1 MPMINSYA
9 KFKISG
15 HILFWFCSIIF
26 AITAFHVASDH
37 KLTLNSDL
45 VLRAIIPNLG
55 FALAVYL
62 NLYLLIPKFLKNKN
76 YIFYTFWLLILLALS
91 ALLIQSIFVYFLKT
105 KSFADQFAS
114 MFSSHF
120 FTAAFYVGITSL
132 VKFVKDW
139 VQLQEMKL
147 KITQIEREKLEAEL
161 NTLKSQLNPHFLF
174 NSLNNIYSLAL
185 TNSPQTPEII
195 LKLSDLMRHV
205 LYESRENFIPVKD
218 ELNFLSNFIE
228 LQKIR
233 LNNQI
238 DIQYSIE
245 GDIPERKV
253 IPLIFE
259 PFIDNAFK
267 HGIRNP
273 APSPY
278 IHVFINFQ
286 GETMRFKIE
295 NNFGYP
301 LPNKTNKNA
310 GIGLKNI
317 ERRLE
322 FLYEP
327 SEYKY
332 EIIRTDDTFTILL
345 EVQLKRTTK

>member
-1 MPMINSYA
+1 MIKSYA
-9 KFKISG
+9 KFKISS
-15 HILFWFCSIIF
+15 HLLFWFCSIVF
-26 AITAFHVASDH
+26 AISAFYVASDH
-37 KLTLNSDL
+37 KLILNSDL
-45 VLRAIIPNLG
+45 VLRALIPNIG
-55 FALAVYL
+55 FALSVYF
-62 NLYLLIPKFLKNKN
+62 NLYLLIPKFLRSKN
-76 YIFYTFWLLILLALS
+76 YIFYTFWLSILLAIS
-91 ALLIQSIFVYFLKT
+91 AILIQIIFVYFLKNR
-105 KSFADQFAS
+105 SFEDQFRS

-132 VKFVKDW
+132 FKFVKDW
-139 VQLQEMKL
+139 IQLQEIKL

-185 TNSPQTPEII
+185 SNSPRTPEII

-205 LYESRENFIPVKD
+205 LYESRENFIPVKN
-218 ELNFLSNFIE
+218 EVNFLTNFIE

-238 DIQYSIE
+238 DLQYSIE

-273 APSPY
+273 APEPY
-278 IHVFINFQ
+278 IHVSIQFQ
-286 GETMRFKIE
+286 HEILRFKIE
-295 NNFGYP
+295 NNFNCTS
-301 LPNKTNKNA
+301 LAKSSKSS

-322 FLYEP
+322 YLYNP

-332 EIIRTDDTFTILL
+332 EIIRSDDTFTILL
-345 EVQLKRTTK
+345 EVQLR

>member
-1 MPMINSYA
+1 MINSYA
-9 KFKISG
+9 KFKIST
-15 HILFWFCSIIF
+15 HLLFWFCSIVF
-26 AITAFHVASDH
+26 AISAFYVASDH
-37 KLTLNSDL
+37 KLILNSDL
-45 VLRAIIPNLG
+45 VLRAIIPNIG
-55 FALAVYL
+55 FALAVYF
-62 NLYLLIPKFLKNKN
+62 NLYLLIPKFLKTKN
-76 YIFYTFWLLILLALS
+76 YIFYTFWLLILLSIS
-91 ALLIQSIFVYFLKT
+91 AILIQIIFVYFLKT
-105 KSFADQFAS
+105 KSFEDQFRS

-132 VKFVKDW
+132 FKFVKDW
-139 VQLQEMKL
+139 IQLQEIKL

-185 TNSPQTPEII
+185 TNSPRTPEII

-205 LYESRENFIPVKD
+205 LYESRANFIPVKN
-218 ELNFLSNFIE
+218 EVNFLTNFIE

-233 LNNQI
+233 LNNEI
-238 DIQYSIE
+238 EIQYTVK

-273 APSPY
+273 APEPY
-278 IHVFINFQ
+278 IHVFIQFLP
-286 GETMRFKIE
+286 EIMRFKVE
-295 NNFGYP
+295 NNFDNT
-301 LPNKTNKNA
+301 LPGKTSKSS

-317 ERRLE
+317 ERRLK
-322 FLYEP
+322 FLY
-327 SEYKY
+327 SANEYKY
-332 EIIRTDDTFTILL
+332 EVMRTEDTFTILL
-345 EVQLKRTTK
+345 EVQLKQ

>member
-1 MPMINSYA
+1 
-9 KFKISG
+9 
-15 HILFWFCSIIF
+15 
-26 AITAFHVASDH
+26 
-37 KLTLNSDL
+37 
-45 VLRAIIPNLG
+45 
-55 FALAVYL
+55 
-62 NLYLLIPKFLKNKN
+62 
-76 YIFYTFWLLILLALS
+76 
-91 ALLIQSIFVYFLKT
+91 
-105 KSFADQFAS
+105 

-132 VKFVKDW
+132 FKFVKDW
-139 VQLQEMKL
+139 IQLQKIKL

-185 TNSPQTPEII
+185 TNSPRTPEII

-205 LYESRENFIPVKD
+205 LYESRENFIPVKK
-218 ELNFLSNFIE
+218 EVNFLTNFIE

-278 IHVFINFQ
+278 IHVFIHF
-286 GETMRFKIE
+286 EPEILRFKIE
-295 NNFGYP
+295 NNFNCTLSG
-301 LPNKTNKNA
+301 KTNKSS

-322 FLYEP
+322 FLY
-327 SEYKY
+327 SANEYKY
-332 EIIRTDDTFTILL
+332 EIIRTEDTFTILL
-345 EVQLKRTTK
+345 EVQLKQ

>member
-1 MPMINSYA
+1 MINSYA
-9 KFKISG
+9 KFKIYS
-15 HILFWFCSIIF
+15 HLLFWFCSIIF
-26 AITAFHVASDH
+26 AISAFYVASDH
-37 KLTLNSDL
+37 KLILNSDL
-45 VLRAIIPNLG
+45 VLRAIIPNIG
-55 FALAVYL
+55 FALAVYF

-76 YIFYTFWLLILLALS
+76 YIFYTFWLLILLAIS
-91 ALLIQSIFVYFLKT
+91 AILIQLIFVYFLKT
-105 KSFADQFAS
+105 KSFDDQFRS

-132 VKFVKDW
+132 FKFVKDW
-139 VQLQEMKL
+139 IQLQEIKL

-185 TNSPQTPEII
+185 THSPRTPEII

-205 LYESRENFIPVKD
+205 LYESRENFIPVKN
-218 ELNFLSNFIE
+218 EVNFLTNFIE

-238 DIQYSIE
+238 DIQYSVE

-273 APSPY
+273 APAPF

-286 GETMRFKIE
+286 PEILRFKIE
-295 NNFGYP
+295 NNFNCT
-301 LPNKTNKNA
+301 LPGKTSKSS

-322 FLYEP
+322 FLY
-327 SEYKY
+327 SANEYKY
-332 EIIRTDDTFTILL
+332 EIIKTEDTFTILL
-345 EVQLKRTTK
+345 EVQLKQ

>member
-1 MPMINSYA
+1 MINSYD
-9 KFKISG
+9 KYKIAS
-15 HILFWFCSIIF
+15 HLLFWICSIIF
-26 AITAFHVASDH
+26 AISAFYVASDH
-37 KLTLNSDL
+37 QLTLNSNL
-45 VLRAIIPNLG
+45 FLRAIVTNIG

-76 YIFYTFWLLILLALS
+76 YIFYTFWLLILLAGS
-91 ALLIQSIFVYFLKT
+91 TLLIQYIFVYFFKA
-105 KSFADQFAS
+105 KNFADQFRSIFA
-114 MFSSHF
+114 SHF
-120 FTAAFYVGITSL
+120 FTSAFYVGLTSL
-132 VKFVKDW
+132 IKFVKDW
-139 VQLQEMKL
+139 VQLQEINF
-147 KITQIEREKLEAEL
+147 KIAQIEREKLEAEL

-185 TNSPQTPEII
+185 TNSPRTPEII

-218 ELNFLSNFIE
+218 ELDFLSNFIE

-233 LNNQI
+233 LNNKI

-245 GDIPERKV
+245 GNVPEMKV

-267 HGIRNP
+267 HGLRNP
-273 APSPY
+273 ALAPY
-278 IHVFINFQ
+278 IHVQINFKP
-286 GETMRFKIE
+286 EILRIKIE
-295 NNFGYP
+295 NNFDGTQSD
-301 LPNKTNKNA
+301 LTSKSS

-322 FLYEP
+322 FLYSP
-327 SEYKY
+327 DEYNYKT
-332 EIIRTDDTFTILL
+332 IRTDSTFTIQL
-345 EVQLKRTTK
+345 EVQLKK

>member
-1 MPMINSYA
+1 MINSYA
-9 KFKISG
+9 KFKIFS
-15 HILFWFCSIIF
+15 HFLFWFCSIIF
-26 AITAFHVASDH
+26 AISAFYVASDH
-37 KLTLNSDL
+37 KLILNIDL
-45 VLRAIIPNLG
+45 VLRALIPNIG

-76 YIFYTFWLLILLALS
+76 YIFYTFWLLILLAIS
-91 ALLIQSIFVYFLKT
+91 AILIQIIFVYFLKT
-105 KSFADQFAS
+105 KSFEDQFRS

-132 VKFVKDW
+132 FKFVKDW
-139 VQLQEMKL
+139 IQLQEIKL

-185 TNSPQTPEII
+185 TNSPRTPEII

-205 LYESRENFIPVKD
+205 LYESRENFVPVKN
-218 ELNFLSNFIE
+218 EVNFLTNFIE

-238 DIQYSIE
+238 ELKYSIE
-245 GDIPERKV
+245 GDIPEKKV

-278 IHVFINFQ
+278 IHVFIQFQ
-286 GETMRFKIE
+286 PEILRFKIE
-295 NNFGYP
+295 NNFSCA
-301 LPNKTNKNA
+301 LLVKTSKSS

-322 FLYEP
+322 FLY
-327 SEYKY
+327 SANEYKY
-332 EIIRTDDTFTILL
+332 EVTRTEDTFTILL
-345 EVQLKRTTK
+345 EVQLK

>member
-1 MPMINSYA
+1 MINSYA
-9 KFKISG
+9 RFKIIS
-15 HILFWFCSIIF
+15 HLLFWFCSIIF
-26 AITAFHVASDH
+26 AISAFYVASDH
-37 KLTLNSDL
+37 KLILNSNL
-45 VLRAIIPNLG
+45 VIRAIVPNIG
-55 FALAVYL
+55 FALAVYF
-62 NLYLLIPKFLKNKN
+62 NLYVLIPKFLKNKS
-76 YIFYTFWLLILLALS
+76 YIFYTFWLLILLASS
-91 ALLIQSIFVYFLKT
+91 AVLIQLIFVNFLNT
-105 KSFADQFAS
+105 RNFEDQFRS

-120 FTAAFYVGITSL
+120 FTAAFYVGVTSL
-132 VKFVKDW
+132 FKFVKDW
-139 VQLQEMKL
+139 IQLQEIKL

-174 NSLNNIYSLAL
+174 NSLNNIYSLSL

-205 LYESRENFIPVKD
+205 LYESRENFIPVKN
-218 ELNFLSNFIE
+218 EVNFLTNFIE

-233 LNNQI
+233 LNNKI
-238 DIQYSIE
+238 DLQYSIE

-267 HGIRNP
+267 HGLRNP

-278 IHVFINFQ
+278 IHISIQFKPENL
-286 GETMRFKIE
+286 RFKIE
-295 NNFGYP
+295 NNFDSTQHS
-301 LPNKTNKNA
+301 KISKSS

-322 FLYEP
+322 FLY
-327 SEYKY
+327 SDNEYKY
-332 EIIRTDDTFTILL
+332 EIIKTEDTFTILL
-345 EVQLKRTTK
+345 EVQLKQ

>member
-1 MPMINSYA
+1 MINSYA
-9 KFKISG
+9 KFKISS
-15 HILFWFCSIIF
+15 HLLFWFCSIIF
-26 AITAFHVASDH
+26 AISAFYVASDH
-37 KLTLNSDL
+37 KLILNSNL
-45 VLRAIIPNLG
+45 VLRAIIPNIG

-62 NLYLLIPKFLKNKN
+62 NLYLLIPKFLKNKS
-76 YIFYTFWLLILLALS
+76 YIFYTFWLLILLAIS
-91 ALLIQSIFVYFLKT
+91 AILIQIIFVYFLNT
-105 KSFADQFAS
+105 KSFEDQFRS

-132 VKFVKDW
+132 FKFVKDW
-139 VQLQEMKL
+139 IQLQEIKL

-185 TNSPQTPEII
+185 TNSPRTPEII

-205 LYESRENFIPVKD
+205 LYESRENFIPVKN
-218 ELNFLSNFIE
+218 EVNFLTNFIE

-273 APSPY
+273 APEPY
-278 IHVFINFQ
+278 IHVFIHFQ
-286 GETMRFKIE
+286 PEILRFKIE
-295 NNFGYP
+295 NNFDCT
-301 LPNKTNKNA
+301 LPGKTSKSS

-322 FLYEP
+322 FLY
-327 SEYKY
+327 SANEYKY
-332 EIIRTDDTFTILL
+332 EIIRTEDTFTILL
-345 EVQLKRTTK
+345 EVQLKQ